1 MIKTIFIYGLLMSAP
16 LAILGLKCYV
26 TNTAGTSTLTDCAS
40 SDEVCGIVKSK
51 YPSKVIEYI
60 FSCEEAALEGQMLVC
75 LFEFCPQN

>member
-1 MIKTIFIYGLLMSAP
+1 MIKTIFISGLLMSAP

-51 YPSKVIEYI
+51 YLLDSQTRPSQFHLHFEY
-60 FSCEEAALEGQMLVC
+60 SY
-75 LFEFCPQN
+75 FC